1 MDIAGG
7 IRMVTENDLKL
18 VSYLR
23 KNSREKLTR
32 ISKETSIPISTLFDM
47 MKCLENGVIVKSTI
61 LVDFSKLGYDTRA
74 HVFLKVDRGCKG
86 RLIKH
91 LTYNKNVNSVF
102 RVNNEYDFCIETVH
116 RSIKE
121 LDEFL
126 HKLEDEFMVRD
137 CKIFYLVDEVK
148 REGFVV

>member
-1 MDIAGG
+1 
-7 IRMVTENDLKL
+7 MVTENDLKL

-116 RSIKE
+116 RSIRD

-126 HKLEDEFMVRD
+126 RKLEDDYMLKEH
-137 CKIFYLVDEVK
+137 KIYYLVDEVK